1 MACPQQWNIEAKRLG
16 KLAKY
21 RQLAYETR
29 ERQPEYEIMVVV
41 LVIGALDGGIRQ
53 IMVDVGKFFEIKT
66 F

>member
-41 LVIGALDGGIRQ
+41 LVIGALDGG
-53 IMVDVGKFFEIKT
+53 KF
-66 F
+66 